1 MDVQRI
7 VLVALD
13 CPAATATPPP
23 PGRRGRSVAEVQ
35 YELLCEEPFRWTE
48 NEVLFESWWR
58 RQPAAASAS
67 EAEKESVRAEW
78 LRGSRPCLRASPLPQ
93 RYGWGLV
100 FDAEDRVAL
109 CAVESEAYRT
119 LAAGQGGVE
128 VQRSFRRSRGPK
140 VVDRGTGTGVMG
152 AR

>member
-1 MDVQRI
+1 MDVRRI

-13 CPAATATPPP
+13 SPVQAAEPPP
-23 PGRRGRSVAEVQ
+23 AGRRGRSVAQVQ
-35 YELLCEEPFRWTE
+35 YDLLSAEPFRWTE

-58 RQPAAASAS
+58 RQDAAASAS

-109 CAVESEAYRT
+109 RPVDSDDYRA
-119 LAAGQGGVE
+119 LASGAGGVE
-128 VQRSFRRSRGPK
+128 VQRSFRRSRG
-140 VVDRGTGTGVMG
+140 
-152 AR
+152 